1 MEPHRMILGHF
12 GLALAAKRLA
22 PRTSAG
28 TTTAAAQL
36 LDLVWPVLVILGV
49 EQVRIEPGHMAAS
62 VFDFVSYPYTHS
74 LALSLLWGVLFGAV
88 YYALRR
94 ERRGAWVVAA
104 LVPSHWLLDLFV
116 HGPDLPIWP
125 GGPKVGLGGWSSV
138 PLTIA
143 LELAVFIPSL
153 IIYVRTTT
161 ARDRIGR
168 WAFVGYVVLLVLIYA
183 AGLFGPPPADVNK
196 MAWAALTMW
205 LLVPWAAWF
214 DRHRAIRS

>member
-1 MEPHRMILGHF
+1 MILGHF

-36 LDLVWPVLVILGV
+36 LDLVWPLLLLLGV

-62 VFDFVSYPYTHS
+62 AFDFVSYPYTHS
-74 LALSLLWGVLFGAV
+74 LLLSLLWGVLFGAV

-94 ERRGAWVVAA
+94 EGRGALVVAA

-116 HGPDLPIWP
+116 HGPDLPVWP

-153 IIYVRTTT
+153 VIYARTTV
-161 ARDRIGR
+161 ARDGVGR
-168 WAFVGYVVLLVLIYA
+168 WAFVSYAALLVLVYA
-183 AGLFGPPPADVNK
+183 SSLFGPPPTDVHK
-196 MAWAALTMW
+196 MASGALVMW

-214 DRHRAIRS
+214 DRHRATRS